1 MIVRKVS
8 CSVRVVGVVVSRIVS
23 SKTYVIRRYTKHI
36 ISEYKH
42 KNFYLTKYHITK
54 EYFPFYS
61 QDKRLSYRLIDNS

>member
-23 SKTYVIRRYTKHI
+23 SKTYVIRKYTKHI

-61 QDKRLSYRLIDNS
+61 QDKRLSYHLIDNS